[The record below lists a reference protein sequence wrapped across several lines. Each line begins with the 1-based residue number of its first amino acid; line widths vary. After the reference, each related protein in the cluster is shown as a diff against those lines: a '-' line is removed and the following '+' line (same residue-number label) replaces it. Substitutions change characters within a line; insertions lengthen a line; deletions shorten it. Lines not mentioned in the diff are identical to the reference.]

1 MTIRARFHLIF
12 AIIAVL
18 ILTLALGTM
27 SVSGLSREQVERIH
41 HGALVPSLD
50 LKTVSDAYTTA
61 AIVSAVRVRVGDMPW
76 DQGEAAVRRAK
87 DAAGPAWER
96 YTAHVKTQAEREIVR
111 SAQDH
116 MDEANTALEEL
127 IDILG
132 AQDIAGLTAFI
143 ARDMYPSVNPLLM
156 AIQELTAMQDRY
168 GESIYADALE
178 QVEAQRMRLAVLMT
192 AAVAMFLLAYYTL
205 RNRVV
210 GPLATMTDAMSAVA
224 GGQLDR
230 DIPSLGKRD
239 EIGAL
244 AAALAR
250 FRDNARQLRDDQRR
264 LRELAGELR
273 DARDRAEE
281 ATRAKSSFLAM
292 MSHEIRTPMNGVVAM
307 AEMMDQT
314 ELTGDQRGMLDIV
327 RASSDSLLTIINDIL
342 DFSKIEAGRLELE
355 AIELSLVDVVEG
367 TAEILA
373 GRAEEKGLELVVD
386 IDPAVPSRLVGDP
399 VRLRQVLLN
408 LVGNAIKFTERGSI
422 VVTVAASPAPDP
434 GPGPDIS
441 LLRFAVRDGGIG
453 LTPAQRDTLFR
464 PFQQADSSTSR
475 QYGGTGLGLAI
486 CRHLC
491 TLMGGSIGV
500 ESVHGEGSTFWF
512 EVPLTVASWA
522 PPAPSI
528 DIRDARLVAVGF
540 DDGPERDA
548 LAAMLAAAGVEDVR
562 WLGHDQGHGH
572 DHDLGRPSG
581 PVDADGGGRV
591 VILWRAVTGDGTPS
605 AGRFVA
611 DGAAAGTGGS
621 DPAVVL
627 VASRTL
633 ASTLAEE
640 HRAGLFGTLTLPLR
654 RARLWYVIAA
664 ALGRASLERRD
675 RATDSAT
682 SGWQPP
688 SLEEAREAGAL
699 VLVAEDNA
707 TNQAVIRRM
716 LSQGGYAFE
725 IASNGVEALKLHATG
740 HYGLLLT
747 DFHMPEMDGFA
758 LTSAIRDGEA
768 EGVRLP
774 IVALTA
780 DALPGT
786 EQRCLD
792 AGMDAYLTK
801 PVDSRRLFDLL
812 ERFLPQASALRRRA
826 TLAETAK
833 PGMAGSTRHPPADP
847 MANPLV
853 DPLVLNLAFLADI
866 FAGATEQAE
875 ALLRGFIGGAR
886 GMIDESGT
894 ALAAGD
900 LAGARETVHALKG
913 GAHSIGATR
922 LGQLAGDLQD
932 ALDGGDGDTAALLH
946 SLLAMTLDEL
956 ADAAETAFAV
966 PAEGATR

>member
-1 MTIRARFHLIF
+1 MTIRTRFHLIF

-41 HGALVPSLD
+41 HGALIPSLD

-96 YTAHVKTQAEREIVR
+96 YIAHVKTQTEREIVR
-111 SAQDH
+111 TAQDH
-116 MDEANTALEEL
+116 MDEANTALDEL

-143 ARDMYPSVNPLLM
+143 ARDMYPSVNPLLV
-156 AIQELTAMQDRY
+156 AIQELTTLQDRY

-178 QVEAQRMRLAVLMT
+178 QVEGQRVRLAVLM
-192 AAVAMFLLAYYTL
+192 AAALVVFLLAYYTL

-210 GPLATMTDAMSAVA
+210 GPLVTMTDAMSAVA
-224 GGQLDR
+224 GGRLDR

-250 FRDNARQLRDDQRR
+250 FRDNARQLRDDQQR
-264 LRELAGELR
+264 LHDLAEELR

-327 RASSDSLLTIINDIL
+327 RASSASLLTIINDIL
-342 DFSKIEAGRLELE
+342 DFSKIEAGRMELE
-355 AIELSLVDVVEG
+355 AIELSLVEVVEG
-367 TAEILA
+367 AAEILA

-408 LVGNAIKFTERGSI
+408 LIGNAIKFTEHGGI
-422 VVTVAASPAPDP
+422 VVTVAPVPAPGPAPDV
-434 GPGPDIS
+434 S
-441 LLRFAVRDGGIG
+441 LLRFAVRDDGIG

-500 ESVHGEGSTFWF
+500 ESVHGQGSTFWF
-512 EVPLTVASWA
+512 EVPLTVADRRA
-522 PPAPSI
+522 PAPSI
-528 DIRDARLVAVGF
+528 AIGDARLVAVGF
-540 DDGPERDA
+540 GDGPERHA
-548 LAAMLAAAGVEDVR
+548 LAAMLAAAGMEDVR
-562 WLGHDQGHGH
+562 WRDRLTAMPDAPDAPGVEAED
-572 DHDLGRPSG
+572 GRR
-581 PVDADGGGRV
+581 A
-591 VILWRAVTGDGTPS
+591 VILWRAAAGDDAPDLAEVTGN
-605 AGRFVA
+605 
-611 DGAAAGTGGS
+611 AAAGTGGP

-627 VASRTL
+627 VAGRTL
-633 ASTLAEE
+633 ASRLAEA
-640 HRAGLFGTLTLPLR
+640 HRAGLFCTLTRPLR
-654 RARLWYVIAA
+654 RERLWHVIAA

-675 RATDSAT
+675 SAADGAT

-688 SLEEAREAGAL
+688 TLEEAREAGAL
-699 VLVAEDNA
+699 ILVAEDNA

-725 IASNGVEALKLHATG
+725 IASNGVEALKLHAAG
-740 HYGLLLT
+740 RYGLLLT

-758 LTSAIRDGEA
+758 LTSAIRSGEA

-812 ERFLPQASALRRRA
+812 ERFLPQARDLRRRA
-826 TLAETAK
+826 APPETAAPK
-833 PGMAGSTRHPPADP
+833 A
-847 MANPLV
+847 ANPLANPLTNPLANPQV
-853 DPLVLNLAFLADI
+853 DPQVLNLAYLGDI
-866 FAGATEQAE
+866 FAGAAEQAE
-875 ALLRGFIGGAR
+875 ALVRGFIGGAR
-886 GMIDESGT
+886 GMIDEAGA

-900 LAGARETVHALKG
+900 LPGARETVHALKG
-913 GAHSIGATR
+913 GAHSVGATR

-932 ALDGGDGDTAALLH
+932 ALDDGDGDTAALLH

-956 ADAAETAFAV
+956 ADAADTAFAV
-966 PAEGATR
+966 PAHGVDR

>member
-41 HGALVPSLD
+41 HGALIPSLD

-96 YTAHVKTQAEREIVR
+96 YISHVKTQTEREIVR
-111 SAQDH
+111 TAQDH
-116 MDEANTALEEL
+116 MDEANTALDEL

-143 ARDMYPSVNPLLM
+143 ARDMYPSVNPLLV
-156 AIQELTAMQDRY
+156 AIQELTTLQDRY

-178 QVEAQRMRLAVLMT
+178 QVEGQRVRLAVLM
-192 AAVAMFLLAYYTL
+192 AAALVVFLLAYYTL

-210 GPLATMTDAMSAVA
+210 GPLVTMTDAMSAVA
-224 GGQLDR
+224 GGRLDR

-250 FRDNARQLRDDQRR
+250 FRDNARQLRDDQQR
-264 LRELAGELR
+264 LHDLAEELR

-314 ELTGDQRGMLDIV
+314 GLTGDQRGMLDIV
-327 RASSDSLLTIINDIL
+327 RASSASLLTIINDIL
-342 DFSKIEAGRLELE
+342 DFSKIEAGRMELE
-355 AIELSLVDVVEG
+355 AIELSLVEVVEG
-367 TAEILA
+367 AAEILA

-408 LVGNAIKFTERGSI
+408 LIGNAIKFTDHGGI
-422 VVTVAASPAPDP
+422 VVTVDASPGSVP
-434 GPGPDIS
+434 GPGPDVS
-441 LLRFAVRDGGIG
+441 LLRFAVRDDGIG

-475 QYGGTGLGLAI
+475 HYGGTGLGLAI

-512 EVPLTVASWA
+512 EVPLTVADRTA
-522 PPAPSI
+522 PAPSV
-528 DIRDARLVAVGF
+528 DIHDARLVAVGF
-540 DDGPERDA
+540 GDGPERHA

-562 WLGHDQGHGH
+562 WRDRLTATPDAPGADAE
-572 DHDLGRPSG
+572 DGRR
-581 PVDADGGGRV
+581 A
-591 VILWRAVTGDGTPS
+591 VILWRAAAGDDAPD
-605 AGRFVA
+605 AGELTA
-611 DGAAAGTGGS
+611 NAAAGIGGP

-633 ASTLAEE
+633 ASRLAEA
-640 HRAGLFGTLTLPLR
+640 HRAGLFCTLTRPLR
-654 RARLWYVIAA
+654 RDRLWHVIAA
-664 ALGRASLERRD
+664 ALGRAKLEGRD
-675 RATDSAT
+675 RAADGAT
-682 SGWQPP
+682 SGWQAPA
-688 SLEEAREAGAL
+688 LEEAREAGAL
-699 VLVAEDNA
+699 ILVAEDNV

-725 IASNGVEALKLHATG
+725 IASNGVEALKLYAAG
-740 HYGLLLT
+740 RYGLLLT

-758 LTSAIRDGEA
+758 LTSAIRSGEA

-812 ERFLPQASALRRRA
+812 ERFLPQARDLRRRA
-826 TLAETAK
+826 PPPETAAPK
-833 PGMAGSTRHPPADP
+833 AANPPADP
-847 MANPLV
+847 LASPLASPLV
-853 DPLVLNLAFLADI
+853 DPQVLNLAYLGDI
-866 FAGATEQAE
+866 FAGAAEQAE
-875 ALLRGFIGGAR
+875 ALVRGFIGGAR
-886 GMIDESGT
+886 GMIDEAGA
-894 ALAAGD
+894 ALDAGD
-900 LAGARETVHALKG
+900 PAAARETVHALKG
-913 GAHSIGATR
+913 GAHSVGATR

-932 ALDGGDGDTAALLH
+932 ALDDGDGDTAALLH

-956 ADAAETAFAV
+956 ADAADTAFAV
-966 PAEGATR
+966 PAHGVDR

>member
-1 MTIRARFHLIF
+1 MTIRTRFHLIF

-41 HGALVPSLD
+41 HGALIPSLD

-96 YTAHVKTQAEREIVR
+96 YIAHVKTQTEREIVR
-111 SAQDH
+111 TAQDH
-116 MDEANTALEEL
+116 MDEANTALDEL

-143 ARDMYPSVNPLLM
+143 ARDMYPSVNPLLV
-156 AIQELTAMQDRY
+156 AIQELTALQDRY

-178 QVEAQRMRLAVLMT
+178 QVEGQRMRLAILM
-192 AAVAMFLLAYYTL
+192 AAALVVFLLAYYTL

-210 GPLATMTDAMSAVA
+210 GPLVTMTDAMAAVA
-224 GGQLDR
+224 GGRLDR

-250 FRDNARQLRDDQRR
+250 FRDNARQLRDDQQR
-264 LRELAGELR
+264 LHDLAEELR

-327 RASSDSLLTIINDIL
+327 RASSASLLTIINDIL

-373 GRAEEKGLELVVD
+373 GRAEEKGLGLVVD
-386 IDPAVPSRLVGDP
+386 IDPAVPSLLVGDP

-408 LVGNAIKFTERGSI
+408 LIGNAIKFTEHGGI
-422 VVTVAASPAPDP
+422 VVTVAAAP
-434 GPGPDIS
+434 GPGPDVS
-441 LLRFAVRDGGIG
+441 LLRFAVRDDGIG
-453 LTPAQRDTLFR
+453 LTPAQCDTLFR

-491 TLMGGSIGV
+491 TLMGGRIGV

-512 EVPLTVASWA
+512 EVPLTVVDWTA
-522 PPAPSI
+522 PAPSI
-528 DIRDARLVAVGF
+528 AIGDARLVAVGF
-540 DDGPERDA
+540 GDGPERHA

-562 WLGHDQGHGH
+562 WLDRDGLADTPGASGA
-572 DHDLGRPSG
+572 DAEDGR
-581 PVDADGGGRV
+581 RV
-591 VILWRAVTGDGTPS
+591 VILWRA
-605 AGRFVA
+605 
-611 DGAAAGTGGS
+611 AAEDDALDTGGR

-627 VASRTL
+627 VASRKL
-633 ASTLAEE
+633 ASRLAEA
-640 HRAGLFGTLTLPLR
+640 HRAGVFCTLTLPLR
-654 RARLWYVIAA
+654 RDRLWHVIAA

-675 RATDSAT
+675 RAADGAT

-688 SLEEAREAGAL
+688 TLEEARAAGAL

-725 IASNGVEALKLHATG
+725 IASNGVEALKLHAAG
-740 HYGLLLT
+740 RYGLLLT

-758 LTSAIRDGEA
+758 LTSAIRSGEA

-812 ERFLPQASALRRRA
+812 ERFLPQARDLRRRA
-826 TLAETAK
+826 PPAETATPK
-833 PGMAGSTRHPPADP
+833 AAAPPADP
-847 MANPLV
+847 LANPLV
-853 DPLVLNLAFLADI
+853 DPQVLNLAYLGDI
-866 FAGATEQAE
+866 FAGAAEQAE
-875 ALLRGFIGGAR
+875 ALVRGFIGGAR
-886 GMIDESGT
+886 GMIDESGA

-900 LAGARETVHALKG
+900 LSGARETVHALKG
-913 GAHSIGATR
+913 GAHSVGATR

-932 ALDGGDGDTAALLH
+932 ALDAGDGDTAALLH

-956 ADAAETAFAV
+956 ADAADTAFAV
-966 PAEGATR
+966 PAHGVDR